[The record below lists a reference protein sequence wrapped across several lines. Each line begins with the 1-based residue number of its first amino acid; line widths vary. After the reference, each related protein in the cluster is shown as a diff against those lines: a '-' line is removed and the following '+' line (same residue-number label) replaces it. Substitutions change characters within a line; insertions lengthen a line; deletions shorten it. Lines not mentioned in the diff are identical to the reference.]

1 MQIDRHAALTAQH
14 QLEAI
19 RRQEALRNEDAAR
32 QAHLINQLP
41 GAAALGANQAAL
53 SVQILEQQRLIQE
66 RDLFYQYKI
75 FDQYIDSL
83 LRGGIIFDPVSD
95 LKYSHKSCDMTHMH
109 IVSLLIHSN
118 FSSKSSRDFKLF
130 EFRAFDPVRRWIK
143 SEILNS
149 S

>member
-41 GAAALGANQAAL
+41 GAAALGAGQAAL

-66 RDLFYQYKI
+66 RDLFYLYKI
-75 FDQYIDSL
+75 FYQYIDSL
-83 LRGGIIFDPVSD
+83 IRGGIIFDPVTD
-95 LKYSHKSCDMTHMH
+95 LKEVIT
-109 IVSLLIHSN
+109 
-118 FSSKSSRDFKLF
+118 
-130 EFRAFDPVRRWIK
+130 
-143 SEILNS
+143 
-149 S
+149 

>member
-66 RDLFYQYKI
+66 EVSRRQGGIGAHASIGASLTPGLSDP
-75 FDQYIDSL
+75 L
-83 LRGGIIFDPVSD
+83 LRLQQDRLLSD
-95 LKYSHKSCDMTHMH
+95 LTRSQQFMGSG
-109 IVSLLIHSN
+109 VSSPGS
-118 FSSKSSRDFKLF
+118 FMP
-130 EFRAFDPVRRWIK
+130 DPRIFQYRPPGPPK
-143 SEILNS
+143 
-149 S
+149 